1 MRCQH
6 VFPHRE
12 FFCPILLHSG
22 CLQSH
27 NKDPVLSWSK
37 VYFRHW
43 LKLGNV
49 DFSLWINPIMKK
61 GFHNWMIYILLQSQV
76 SAGFENIV
84 LVSKNRWKSDVDQP
98 INMENKWLERVIL
111 LGADALGL
119 RIILGEAKYE
129 MPQVSR
135 CSIIIIM
142 IDINLIT

>member
-1 MRCQH
+1 
-6 VFPHRE
+6 
-12 FFCPILLHSG
+12 
-22 CLQSH
+22 
-27 NKDPVLSWSK
+27 
-37 VYFRHW
+37 
-43 LKLGNV
+43 
-49 DFSLWINPIMKK
+49 
-61 GFHNWMIYILLQSQV
+61 MIYILLQSQV